1 MNELTDKAFF
11 SIPRKTIEFIAEEC
25 VKIIDKKKT
34 IDPKKETKTYTTAQ
48 VATLL
53 HRSKT
58 TIQRHCE
65 KGILPATKPGKSWI
79 VTEDGLNEYLKK
91 N

>member
-1 MNELTDKAFF
+1 MNRAKEVFF
-11 SIPRKTIEFIAEEC
+11 NIPRETIEFIAAEC

-34 IDPKKETKTYTTAQ
+34 VNPERKTKTYTTAQ
-48 VATLL
+48 IAKLL

-65 KGILPATKPGKSWI
+65 KGILIATKPGKSWI
-79 VTEDGLNEYLKK
+79 ITEDNLNEYLEK

>member
-1 MNELTDKAFF
+1 MSEYAEKAIF
-11 SIPRKTIEFIAEEC
+11 SIPREAIEFIAAEC

-34 IDPKKETKTYTTAQ
+34 VDPRKETKTYTTAQ
-48 VATLL
+48 VAKLL

-65 KGILPATKPGKSWI
+65 KGILAATKPGKSWI